1 MTLLDDIC
9 RAVQLLQLPC
19 SSASPL
25 ALALALARLLVP
37 FTRDIIFKTHL
48 LPTCLPP
55 PLL

>member
-19 SSASPL
+19 SSASP
-25 ALALALARLLVP
+25 LALALARLLVP